1 MKVAGESFLEESR
14 HPLDQAALTRTLTA
28 PVGPLP
34 KITVVKSSP
43 STNEEV
49 AEALRGGA
57 QWPHLAAL
65 VADWQTAGRGRAGRS
80 WETPKGSSVT
90 VSFVV
95 RPRNVPADRFGWV
108 SLIAGLA
115 VARALERD
123 GLTSC
128 LKWPNDVLI
137 DDPLARR
144 LSGWG
149 PSRKVAGVLCEVIGD
164 AIVVGIGLNVSQG
177 EDELPV
183 PHAISL
189 ALAQSA
195 NLDRTTL
202 LEGVCRELASLLDR
216 WEADKGEG
224 SVIAEVTQ
232 ACDTVGRAVDVEK
245 PGGGTI
251 SGVVTGLS
259 PEGGLVV
266 EVGSGWVE
274 TILAGDVHLRVE

>member
-1 MKVAGESFLEESR
+1 MGESFVEESR

-28 PVGPLP
+28 PVGPLA
-34 KITVVKSSP
+34 KITVVRKSP

-57 QWPHLAAL
+57 QWPHLTAL
-65 VADWQTAGRGRAGRS
+65 VANWQTAGKGRAGRT
-80 WETPKGSSVT
+80 WETPEGSSVT
-90 VSFVV
+90 VSYVV
-95 RPRNVPADRFGWV
+95 RPRNVSPERFGWV
-108 SLIAGLA
+108 PLIAGLA
-115 VARALERD
+115 VAQALERE
-123 GLTSC
+123 GFPSC

-149 PSRKVAGVLCEVIGD
+149 PSRKVAGVLCEVVGE
-164 AIVVGIGLNVSQG
+164 AIVVGIGLNVSQE

-189 ALAQSA
+189 AVAQSA
-195 NLDRTTL
+195 NLDRGAL
-202 LEGVCRELASLLDR
+202 LESISRELASLLGR
-216 WEADKGEG
+216 WESEEGEG
-224 SVIAEVTQ
+224 SVVAEVTK
-232 ACDTVGRAVDVEK
+232 ACDTIGRAVDVEK
-245 PGGGTI
+245 PGGERI
-251 SGVVTGLS
+251 SGVVKGLS
-259 PEGGLVV
+259 PEGGIVV